1 MTGQEAGGEESPRQG
16 VPVDVTEQP
25 EAVMQATDP
34 ETGQSMQVPEEAY
47 HFMTL
52 AKFIQQGANY
62 GIPVEETSAA
72 WVAMQALHK
81 TIFGAPLQIIR
92 GGQKPAK
99 E

>member
-1 MTGQEAGGEESPRQG
+1 MAGQQAGGEESPRQNA
-16 VPVDVTEQP
+16 PLNAKEPP
-25 EAVMQATDP
+25 EAVMLATDP
-34 ETGQSMQVPEEAY
+34 ETGQSMQVPEEAF

-62 GIPVEETSAA
+62 GIPVEDTSAA
-72 WVAMQALHK
+72 WNAMQALHK
-81 TIFGAPLQIIR
+81 TIFGGPLQIIR